1 MAVSDSLRDI
11 LSEHLAPLGAIA
23 FKPMFS
29 GAAVYADGQVFA
41 LILRDTVYF
50 KADATTSKDFAAE
63 DCAPFS
69 YDSKTGKRVAMSYWQ
84 IPDRLFDEPDEMLAW
99 ARRALAVAHGSAL
112 GKPRKPRSKPTLKTA
127 RKAPRA
133 KR

>member
-50 KADATTSKDFAAE
+50 KADASTQQAYDDE
-63 DCAPFS
+63 GCGPFS
-69 YDSKTGKRVAMSYWQ
+69 YESKTGRRVAMSYWQ

-99 ARRALAVAHGSAL
+99 ARRALAVARTSAL
-112 GKPRKPRSKPTLKTA
+112 GKPPKVKAKTPRG
-127 RKAPRA
+127 
-133 KR
+133 KRR